1 MRQLLGLNSYT
12 KEEMDKKD
20 DLIHEQIMDDILQ
33 STTLLKEETG
43 IFSLFKCNNIET
55 IHQRVKESNKTLDTT
70 QDLQD
75 ENLQAVQHTTKQIKK
90 VSHSICGTLFQDIKI
105 LFFVGCVL
113 LLSIIVIFLLPKPK

>member
-1 MRQLLGLNSYT
+1 
-12 KEEMDKKD
+12 
-20 DLIHEQIMDDILQ
+20 MDDILQ

-43 IFSLFKCNNIET
+43 IFSLFKYNNIET

-70 QDLQD
+70 QDLQE

-105 LFFVGCVL
+105 LIFVGCVL